1 MAGVEWI
8 ATGGWECDGVVGRW
22 HQKGDKEGMDVVFTL
37 SDEFGKTCMH
47 VKQKFLEAACL
58 WSKDKKFNL
67 LFS

>member
-1 MAGVEWI
+1 
-8 ATGGWECDGVVGRW
+8 
-22 HQKGDKEGMDVVFTL
+22 MDIVFTL
-37 SDEFGKTCMH
+37 SDEFGRTCMH